1 MKLLKGIK
9 LLICDDEKPT
19 LELIESIID
28 WKALGITHILKA
40 LNGISALEIIKT
52 SHPDILITDIIMP
65 GMDGLELINC
75 IRKENTFMQI
85 IILSAFSEFEYA
97 QKAIGYGVK
106 GYLLKPLDE
115 EKLEKMIKE
124 SITEIT
130 LHTSMIPIDDN
141 ISTIDKSRY
150 IRKAKEYIYSNYN
163 ENINLDA
170 ICSFSGI
177 SKNYFCNLFKVE
189 TGLSIWDYLTKYRM
203 EKAKEFI
210 ANSDMKNYEIAYKV
224 GYENPSY
231 FSKIFR
237 KYTGISPSDFRS
249 AEKNR

>member
-1 MKLLKGIK
+1 MKLLKDIK

-19 LELIESIID
+19 LEFIESIID
-28 WKALGITHILKA
+28 WKALGITHISKA
-40 LNGISALEIIKT
+40 LNGISALEIVKN

-65 GMDGLELINC
+65 GMDGLELINY
-75 IRKENTFMQI
+75 IRKENTCMQI

-115 EKLEKMIKE
+115 EKLEIMVKE

-130 LHTSMIPIDDN
+130 LHRSMISVENN

-150 IRKAKEYIYSNYN
+150 IRKAKEYIYTHYN
-163 ENINLDA
+163 ENINLNA

-177 SKNYFCNLFKVE
+177 SKNYFCNLFKIE
-189 TGLSIWDYLTKYRM
+189 TGLSIWDYLTEYRM

-210 ANSDMKNYEIAYKV
+210 INSDMKNYEIAYKV

-231 FSKIFR
+231 FSKIF
-237 KYTGISPSDFRS
+237 KKHAGISPSDFRS
-249 AEKNR
+249 AEEKR